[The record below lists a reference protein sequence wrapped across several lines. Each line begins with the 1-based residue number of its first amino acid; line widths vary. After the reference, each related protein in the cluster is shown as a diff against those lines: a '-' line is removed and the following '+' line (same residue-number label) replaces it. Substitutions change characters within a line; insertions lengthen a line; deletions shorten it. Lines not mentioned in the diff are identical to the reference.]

1 VARPRAAAV
10 LVLLAASPSF
20 AETARYAVKLRADL
34 ERRVLQGEE
43 VVRFRA
49 EAGTLR
55 LRKHPALEIVRFT
68 GGELR
73 QEADAV
79 EIRLARSGRQE
90 LRFEYTAKVARGLRF
105 LADGKGFFTTFYCDV
120 WMVCD
125 DGPAERAQLELE
137 IALPAAS
144 GLVAVGPGRLRKTW
158 NQGEARHFR
167 FEQQEPVQTY
177 LWSFAA
183 APLVESTQGR
193 LSVHAAAAGHAAALQ
208 KTASAEAFFR
218 ERAGTGPPTRRYAQ
232 VFLPERGLGQEA
244 AGLALMTEPYLAR
257 LEAENDV
264 YLMAHELAHQWWGVL
279 VGIRSWSD
287 FWLNEG
293 MASFMARAFIERHQ
307 GRPAYERRIAELR
320 EELAG
325 LRKDGK
331 DRPLHYEGWQ
341 TASEALGPI
350 PYVKGALFLDRL
362 RSELGE
368 AAFWRGIA
376 RYTRSNARGLVD
388 SRDFQRAMEEASG
401 RPLASLFD
409 EAVYR

>member
-1 VARPRAAAV
+1 MARPGAALA
-10 LVLLAASPSF
+10 LLLLPATASPL
-20 AETARYAVKLRADL
+20 ELTRYAVKLRADL
-34 ERRVLQGEE
+34 ERRMLHGEE
-43 VVRFRA
+43 VVTLHA

-55 LRKHPALEIVRFT
+55 LRKNPSLEIVRFT

-73 QEADAV
+73 NDGDGV
-79 EIRLARSGRQE
+79 EIHLARSGRQE
-90 LRFEYTAKVARGLRF
+90 LRFEYTAAAGRGLRF
-105 LADGKGFFTTFYCDV
+105 LADGQGFFTTFYCDV

-125 DGPAERAQLELE
+125 DSPAERARLDLE

-144 GLVAVGPGRLRKTW
+144 GLVAVGPGQPQRSWRE
-158 NQGEARHFR
+158 GDARHFR
-167 FEQQEPVQTY
+167 FEQAEPVQTY

-183 APLVESTQGR
+183 ARLEESVRGR
-193 LSVHAAAAGHAAALQ
+193 LSVHAAAAGHAPALQ
-208 KTASAEAFFR
+208 KTAAAEAFFR
-218 ERAGTGPPTRRYAQ
+218 ERAATGPPTRRYAQ
-232 VFLPERGLGQEA
+232 AFLPERGLGQEA
-244 AGLALMTEPYLAR
+244 AGLALLSEAYLAR
-257 LEAENDV
+257 LEKEDDV

-293 MASFMARAFIERHQ
+293 MASFMADAFIERHQ
-307 GRPAYERRIAELR
+307 GRPAYDRRIAELR

-331 DRPLHYEGWQ
+331 DRPLHYEGWK

-362 RSELGE
+362 RTELGE
-368 AAFWRGIA
+368 AAFWRGIGFYTKSHA
-376 RYTRSNARGLVD
+376 RSLVD
-388 SRDFQRAMEEASG
+388 SRAFQRAMEQASG
-401 RPLASLFD
+401 RSLAALFD

>member
-1 VARPRAAAV
+1 MARPRAAAV

-20 AETARYAVKLRADL
+20 AETARYAVKLSADL

-257 LEAENDV
+257 LEAEDDV

-331 DRPLHYEGWQ
+331 DRPLHYEGWK

-376 RYTRSNARGLVD
+376 RYTRSNARALVD

>member
-1 VARPRAAAV
+1 MARLRAAAA
-10 LVLLAASPSF
+10 LVLLAASASF

-34 ERRVLQGEE
+34 DKQVLHGEE
-43 VVRFRA
+43 ILTLRA

-73 QEADAV
+73 QQADGAL
-79 EIRLARSGRQE
+79 IRLARSGRQE
-90 LRFEYTAKVARGLRF
+90 LRFEYTAAVGRGLVF
-105 LADGKGFFTTFYCDV
+105 LADAKGFFTTFYCDV

-125 DGPAERAQLELE
+125 DSPAQRAQLELE
-137 IALPAAS
+137 IAVPAAS
-144 GLVAVGPGRLRKTW
+144 RLVAVGPGRLRRTW
-158 NQGEARHFR
+158 REGDARR
-167 FEQQEPVQTY
+167 FLFQQEQPVQTY

-183 APLVESTQGR
+183 APLAPSTQGR

-208 KTASAEAFFR
+208 KSASAEAFFR

-232 VFLPERGLGQEA
+232 VFLPARGLGQEA
-244 AGLALMTEPYLAR
+244 AGLALMTEAYLAR
-257 LEAENDV
+257 LENEDDV

-307 GRPAYERRIAELR
+307 GRPAYDRRIAELR

-331 DRPLHYEGWQ
+331 DRPLHYEGWK

-368 AAFWRGIA
+368 TAFWRGIA
-376 RYTRSNARGLVD
+376 LYTKANARALVD

-409 EAVYR
+409 DAVYR

>member
-1 VARPRAAAV
+1 
-10 LVLLAASPSF
+10 
-20 AETARYAVKLRADL
+20 VKLRADL
-34 ERRVLQGEE
+34 ERRVLHGEE
-43 VVRFRA
+43 IVTLRA

-55 LRKHPALEIVRFT
+55 LRKHPTLEIARFT

-90 LRFEYTAKVARGLRF
+90 LRFEYTAAAGRGLRF

-125 DGPAERAQLELE
+125 DGPAARAQLELE
-137 IALPAAS
+137 IALPAAG
-144 GLVAVGPGRLRKTW
+144 GLVAVGPGRLRRTW
-158 NQGEARHFR
+158 REGDESHFR
-167 FEQQEPVQTY
+167 FEPEESVQSY

-183 APLVESTQGR
+183 APLAPSTRGR
-193 LSVHAAAAGHAAALQ
+193 LSVHAAAAGHTGALE

-232 VFLPERGLGQEA
+232 VFLPGERGLGQEA
-244 AGLALMTEPYLAR
+244 AGLALMTEAYLAR
-257 LEAENDV
+257 LESEDDV

-307 GRPAYERRIAELR
+307 GRPAYDHRIAELR

-325 LRKDGK
+325 LRRDGK
-331 DRPLHYEGWQ
+331 DRPLHYEGWK

-368 AAFWRGIA
+368 TAFWRGIA
-376 RYTRSNARGLVD
+376 LYTRSNARGLVD

-409 EAVYR
+409 DAVYR